1 MIVMTKKMR
10 NIMINKGVL
19 LGLLIMSFF
28 LSGCSFSLMSKYPR
42 IITNQRVPLVSIS
55 YEFGEIE
62 MVVPLEY
69 VGLDPGR
76 LTFEVYTGDSTSQQ
90 LLVSVTTDPPDVM
103 PLFLPQGTLGFQ
115 NSNNTLVIKMSNED
129 FDPLTL
135 PFTGVKFGELR
146 LPPILIEERPLVFT
160 GRVRERAGESPIPDL
175 DVSILNLGSIVN
187 TVYTD
192 SIGKYECSI
201 PGRYKYVD
209 DLSIIA
215 GSDYQFAPAR
225 KRIQLPKTDYILD
238 IGPSAELMSL
248 GNMYIVKKDQTH
260 LRYFPHAGSNSSML
274 IGRGEVLAG
283 QKVTG
288 DRVYGFVE
296 TEIESGELILIDGW
310 VDKLDLN
317 LFLDGTLKDA
327 HENRY

>member
-1 MIVMTKKMR
+1 MIKKIR
-10 NIMINKGVL
+10 NIMAQY
-19 LGLLIMSFF
+19 GLMFMLPLALMT
-28 LSGCSFSLMSKYPR
+28 LSGCSFSLMAKYPK
-42 IITNQRVPLVSIS
+42 IITNQRIPLVSIS

-62 MVVPLEY
+62 MIIPLEY
-69 VGLDPGR
+69 EGLDPGR
-76 LTFEVYTGDSTSQQ
+76 LTFEVYTGDSSFQQ
-90 LLVSVTTDPPDVM
+90 LLVSVTTDPPPIM
-103 PLFLPQGTLGFQ
+103 PLFLPQGILDFK
-115 NSNNTLVIKMSNED
+115 NPNNTLVIKMSNED
-129 FDPLTL
+129 FDPLSL
-135 PFTGVKFGELR
+135 PFTGVKYGDLK
-146 LPPILIEERPLVFT
+146 LPPILIEERPLYFT
-160 GRVRERAGESPIPDL
+160 GRVRERADESPLPDL
-175 DVSILNLGSIVN
+175 DVSIMNFGSTIN

-192 SIGKYECSI
+192 STGKFELTI

-215 GSDYQFAPAR
+215 GTDYQFAPAK
-225 KRIQLPKTDYILD
+225 KRIQLPQTEYLLD

-274 IGRGEVLAG
+274 IGKGEVLAG

-296 TEIESGELILIDGW
+296 TEIGSGELILIDGW

-317 LFLDGTLKDA
+317 LFLDGTLREA

>member
-1 MIVMTKKMR
+1 MTKKMR

>member
-1 MIVMTKKMR
+1 MIKKIR
-10 NIMINKGVL
+10 KVIINKGLL
-19 LGLLIMSFF
+19 LGLVIASFT
-28 LSGCSFSLMSKYPR
+28 LSGCSFSLMAKYPR
-42 IITNQRVPLVSIS
+42 IITNQRIPLVSIS

-62 MVVPLEY
+62 MVIPLEY

-76 LTFEVYTGDSTSQQ
+76 LTFEVYTGDSASQQ
-90 LLVSVTTDPPDVM
+90 LLVSVTTDPPNVM
-103 PLFLPQGTLGFQ
+103 PLFLPQGTLDFQ
-115 NSNNTLVIKMSNED
+115 NPNNTLVIKMSNED

-146 LPPILIEERPLVFT
+146 LPPILIEERRLIFT
-160 GRVRERAGESPIPDL
+160 GRVRERSGESPIPDL
-175 DVSILNLGSIVN
+175 DVSILNFGSIIN

-192 SIGKYECSI
+192 STGNYKLPI

-225 KRIQLPKTDYILD
+225 KRIQLPQTEYILD
-238 IGPSAELMSL
+238 IGPSAELISL
-248 GNMYIVKKDQTH
+248 GNMYIIKKDQTH
-260 LRYFPHAGSNSSML
+260 FRYFPHAGSNSSML

-288 DRVYGFVE
+288 DRVYGFIE
-296 TEIESGELILIDGW
+296 AEIGSGELILIDGW

>member
-1 MIVMTKKMR
+1 MTKKMR

-103 PLFLPQGTLGFQ
+103 PLFLPQGTLDFQ